1 LRNERKI
8 ARHWAERGQR
18 SIELSQ
24 RRNQAKAIRAKDP
37 HPRRL
42 GYALQGFPDWTLRS
56 NIGREYDSG
65 ACPVRRGFPCPFG
78 HLGRGRS
85 NHGQVRAEFEV
96 IERRHA
102 WSVIDDL
109 VPRIDETDVPGK
121 TGAKYITRKEQ
132 AGRSFSRARPE
143 DCQGPRL
150 EEALYRLVA
159 QGQGVQLSKACINNA
174 RIPTGFPSAPASIAG
189 DEGKLQAYDLV
200 AFTSMP
206 AMSNRPPS
214 GPDWLHEIKFDG
226 YRVIARKDGGQV
238 RLWAR
243 TTSDY
248 SKAFTRIRDAVAALP
263 VHSAVLDGEA
273 VVMRPDNSF
282 DFETLRSRQGQAE
295 AILVAYD
302 IMDADG
308 QDLRPEPLEERRKR
322 LAKLLSRSNKA
333 LRDGIQLSEA
343 ITGDGAAI
351 FRHAC

>member
-1 LRNERKI
+1 
-8 ARHWAERGQR
+8 
-18 SIELSQ
+18 
-24 RRNQAKAIRAKDP
+24 
-37 HPRRL
+37 
-42 GYALQGFPDWTLRS
+42 LQGFPDWTLRS

-200 AFTSMP
+200 ASTSMQRNFAAHGRADDCLKRRGP
-206 AMSNRPPS
+206 TPPEDRP
-214 GPDWLHEIKFDG
+214 GFG
-226 YRVIARKDGGQV
+226 
-238 RLWAR
+238 
-243 TTSDY
+243 
-248 SKAFTRIRDAVAALP
+248 LP
-263 VHSAVLDGEA
+263 VSTTHVLSSG
-273 VVMRPDNSF
+273 
-282 DFETLRSRQGQAE
+282 
-295 AILVAYD
+295 VAGT
-302 IMDADG
+302 MAANG
-308 QDLRPEPLEERRKR
+308 
-322 LAKLLSRSNKA
+322 S
-333 LRDGIQLSEA
+333 GIQLGTIRNIAMAWILTLPCA
-343 ITGDGAAI
+343 IALSATLFFI
-351 FRHAC
+351 FRHIF